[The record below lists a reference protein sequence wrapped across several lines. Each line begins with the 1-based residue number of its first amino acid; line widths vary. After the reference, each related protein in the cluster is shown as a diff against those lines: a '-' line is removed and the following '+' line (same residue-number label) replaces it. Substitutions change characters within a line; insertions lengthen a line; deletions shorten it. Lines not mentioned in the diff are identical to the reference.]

1 VRRLARLRSW
11 SFGAVPPE
19 PWRRRIDPRAWL
31 AVACLVCLSAAAP
44 GGQSGSA
51 GGASGHIGADR
62 PSLRTWIGR
71 EPEIE
76 RYMREAEVVRIDA
89 VPIGTSRPLR
99 AYFAAGGPVE
109 SAAWKTQPPGTHRGH
124 PDNYKAEIAAYELDK
139 LLDLRMVPP
148 SVETRVRGSLGALI
162 FWLSP
167 ARMWKDVEHEPKPDT
182 HAWNDQVIRMK
193 MFDNLICNRDR
204 NVGNLMVDASW
215 NFYLIDHNR
224 AFIASTDLPVRMS
237 RICRELW
244 ARMAGLDEPT
254 LKKALGPYLTPKE
267 IRAVLER
274 RDRMARVID
283 ELKAARGEQ
292 AVIVQ

>member
-1 VRRLARLRSW
+1 VRR
-11 SFGAVPPE
+11 FV
-19 PWRRRIDPRAWL
+19 DPRAWP
-31 AVACLVCLSAAAP
+31 AVAFLLCLSAGTP
-44 GGQSGSA
+44 GGQSSPSGSA
-51 GGASGHIGADR
+51 AHIAPDR
-62 PSLRTWIGR
+62 PSLRNWIGR

-76 RYMREAEVVRIDA
+76 RYMREAEVVRVDV
-89 VPIGTSRPLR
+89 VPIGSSRPLR

-109 SAAWKTQPPGTHRGH
+109 SAAWKAQPPGTHRGH

-139 LLDLRMVPP
+139 LLDLQMVPP
-148 SVETRVRGSLGALI
+148 SVETRLRGSLGALI
-162 FWLSP
+162 LWLSP
-167 ARMWKDVEHEPKPDT
+167 ARMWKDVEHEPKPDSE
-182 HAWNDQVIRMK
+182 AWNDQVIRMK

-244 ARMAGLDEPT
+244 ARMTGLDEPA

-267 IRAVLER
+267 IRALLER
-274 RDRMARVID
+274 RDRMARAID

-292 AVIVQ
+292 AVMVQ